1 MPSQKENIRRTTPP
15 TRHSPVVGIV
25 RYFLY
30 ARKSTDEPDRQI
42 LSIEGQLAE
51 LREYA
56 KKENLI
62 IVKEFI
68 ESKTAKEPGRE
79 IFNDMI
85 ASIEDGKAQGIIAWH
100 PDRLARNSID
110 GGRIIYLV
118 DTTKITALK
127 FPTFWFDPTPQG
139 KFMLSI
145 AFGQSKYY
153 VDNLSENIR
162 RGFRQKLRNGIWP
175 CCAPLG
181 YLNDKNTRTILPDKD
196 RAVFIRK
203 TFELYASGDYPLAEV
218 RRIMNGV
225 GLKGRHTALSTSN
238 YQYMLKNPV
247 YYGVIRYKGEIYEG
261 KHEPIITK
269 ALFDHCQTVMKRK
282 SKPKGPKLKAY
293 TYRGVFHCKECGC
306 FITTE
311 TQKNHN
317 YLRCTKRKGP
327 CAEPYI
333 REELITAQIKGELKS
348 VSLPPALANG
358 LILMAEKERAASAQA
373 VGDSVQKLRIK
384 MDTLTCN
391 LNLLL
396 DMVLGG
402 QLTQDE
408 YVQKKFIIINDKKVI
423 QDKLAAFARQS
434 VNRFEPEINFY
445 REAAHVGEIAEG
457 GKPDENREILKKI
470 GSNFRIG
477 RKRLSFEF
485 KKPWEF
491 LPNLNFSRA
500 QNSEFFSENEKS
512 KIWRRGRDSNPR
524 YPFSR
529 VCRFSKPVPSTT
541 RPPLH
546 QPEKFS

>member
-1 MPSQKENIRRTTPP
+1 MQNQTM
-15 TRHSPVVGIV
+15 

-42 LSIEGQLAE
+42 LSIEAQLAE

-56 KKENLI
+56 QKENLI

-68 ESKTAKEPGRE
+68 ESRTAKEPGRE

-118 DTTKITALK
+118 DTGKITALK

-175 CCAPLG
+175 TCAPVG
-181 YLNDKNTRTILPDKD
+181 YLNDKNTRAILPDKD

-238 YQYMLKNPV
+238 YQYMLRNPV

-269 ALFDHCQTVMKRK
+269 ALFDRCQAVMLNK
-282 SKPKGPKLKAY
+282 SKPKSLKLKPY
-293 TYRGVFHCKECGC
+293 TYRGLFHCKECGC

-311 TQKNHN
+311 TQKGHN
-317 YLRCTKRKGP
+317 YLRCTKRKAP
-327 CAEPYI
+327 CSEPYV
-333 REELITAQIKGELKS
+333 REELIAEQIKGELKS
-348 VSLPPALANG
+348 VSLPPALAAG

-373 VGDSVQKLRIK
+373 VAGTVQKLRVDIDILDK
-384 MDTLTCN
+384 QMN
-391 LNLLL
+391 ALL
-396 DMVLGG
+396 DLILRG
-402 QLTQDE
+402 QITQDE
-408 YVQKKFIIINDKKVI
+408 YAQKKRSFVEEKRNL
-423 QDKLAAFARQS
+423 QDKVAAFAQQT

-445 REAAHVGEIAEG
+445 REAAHVGEIAES
-457 GKPDENREILKKI
+457 GKPDEKREKLKKI

-477 RKRLSFEF
+477 GKVLSFEF
-485 KKPWEF
+485 KNPWEF
-491 LPNLNFSRA
+491 LQNFNSSRA
-500 QNSEFFSENEKS
+500 K
-512 KIWRRGRDSNPR
+512 KLI
-524 YPFSR
+524 
-529 VCRFSKPVPSTT
+529 
-541 RPPLH
+541 
-546 QPEKFS
+546 

>member
-1 MPSQKENIRRTTPP
+1 MQNQDM
-15 TRHSPVVGIV
+15 

-100 PDRLARNSID
+100 PDRLCRNSID
-110 GGRIIYLV
+110 GGRLIYLV
-118 DTTKITALK
+118 DTGKITALK

-153 VDNLSENIR
+153 IDNLSENIK

-181 YLNDKNTRTILPDKD
+181 YINDKNTRTIFPDKD

-203 TFELYASGDYPLAEV
+203 TFELYSTGDYPLAEV

-269 ALFDHCQTVMKRK
+269 DLFDRCQAVMTRK
-282 SKPKGPKLKAY
+282 SKPKGPKLKAF

-327 CAEPYI
+327 CAEPYV

-348 VSLPPALANG
+348 VSLPPALAAG

-373 VGDSVQKLRIK
+373 VGDTVQKLRFK
-384 MDTLTCN
+384 MDSLTCN

-396 DMVLGG
+396 DMVLSGK
-402 QLTQDE
+402 LTQDE
-408 YVQKKFIIINDKKVI
+408 YVQKKFVIINDKKEI

-445 REAAHVGEIAEG
+445 REAVHVGELAES
-457 GKPDENREILKKI
+457 GKAEENREKLKKI

-477 RKRLSFEF
+477 RRRLSVEF

-491 LPNLNFSRA
+491 IFNFNSARA
-500 QNSEFFSENEKS
+500 EIINFNSDFLKS
-512 KIWRRGRDSNPR
+512 KKVRRGRDSNPR
-524 YPFSR
+524 RFDPYRFSRPAVSTAHTPLHLSHPSR
-529 VCRFSKPVPSTT
+529 VCAPGD
-541 RPPLH
+541 
-546 QPEKFS
+546 